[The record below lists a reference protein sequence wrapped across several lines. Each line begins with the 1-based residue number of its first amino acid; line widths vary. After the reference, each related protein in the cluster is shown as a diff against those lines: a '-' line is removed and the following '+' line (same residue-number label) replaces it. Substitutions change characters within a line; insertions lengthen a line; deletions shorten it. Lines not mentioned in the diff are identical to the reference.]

1 MNKNNS
7 EQTLKQGIRTKRGP
21 KPAATIT
28 RIVER
33 RDIIEKAYLELY
45 LMNCMDV
52 GPEAGFTA
60 LAKYIYRKEKF
71 LKHNGKRVS
80 VNTIRQELTEIAK
93 ENNYVNPRNRKRK

>member
-1 MNKNNS
+1 MNKDNS
-7 EQTLKQGIRTKRGP
+7 QQTLKQGIRKKRGP
-21 KPAATIT
+21 KPGATIT

-33 RDIIEKAYLELY
+33 RDILEKAYLELY

-60 LAKYIYRKEKF
+60 LAKYIYKKVNL
-71 LKHNGKRVS
+71 LKHNGKKVS

-93 ENNYVNPRNRKRK
+93 ENNYVNPRNKKNK